1 MATAPRSG
9 VGGGSETGPA
19 TARAAV
25 VHSFHR
31 AYYRIYLDIYT
42 WGAHFPL
49 LPQGKSRGART

>member
-1 MATAPRSG
+1 MIEDGRPERRWG
-9 VGGGSETGPA
+9 RTGA
-19 TARAAV
+19 CF
-25 VHSFHR
+25 HSFHR